1 MDSGQTKGCFPNS
14 LYYAASLGEQ
24 VLQFMIYL
32 MYGQIMIVKIENVT
46 KAYNKTPVIRE
57 MSLGIEK
64 GERVVILGPSG
75 CGKTTLLR
83 MVAGFIHPDEGKL
96 IIEGK
101 TVVDNGKCIIES
113 ESRQVGMVFQDLAL
127 WPHMTSYK
135 NIEFGLKAKKI
146 PKVEIRGR
154 IDTILEKMQMARFRN
169 AYPGEL
175 SGGQQQRIAL
185 ARALVTRPKIL
196 LMDEPLSNLDTD
208 LRQILMREILRL
220 QEELAITMIYVT
232 HDREEAFSLA
242 TKIVVMKE
250 GKILKSGSVSQIK
263 ECL

>member
-1 MDSGQTKGCFPNS
+1 
-14 LYYAASLGEQ
+14 
-24 VLQFMIYL
+24 
-32 MYGQIMIVKIENVT
+32 MIVKVENVS
-46 KAYNKTPVIRE
+46 KSYNKTPVIKAI
-57 MSLGIEK
+57 SLDIEK
-64 GERVVILGPSG
+64 GERIVILGPSG

-83 MVAGFIHPDEGKL
+83 MIAGFIHPDKGKL
-96 IIEGK
+96 IIDGQ
-101 TVVDNGKCIIES
+101 TVANNGKCIIDP

-135 NIEFGLKAKKI
+135 NIEFGLKAKKV
-146 PKVEIRGR
+146 PKAEIRRR
-154 IDTILEKMQMARFRN
+154 IDAIFEKVQMVQFRN

-196 LMDEPLSNLDTD
+196 LMDEPLSSLDTD
-208 LRQILMREILRL
+208 LRQVLRREILRL

-242 TKIVVMKE
+242 TRIVVME
-250 GKILKSGSVSQIK
+250 DGKIKQMGTVSRIK
-263 ECL
+263 EWLKD

>member
-1 MDSGQTKGCFPNS
+1 
-14 LYYAASLGEQ
+14 
-24 VLQFMIYL
+24 
-32 MYGQIMIVKIENVT
+32 MIVKIENVS
-46 KAYNKTPVIRE
+46 KAYSKTPVIKE
-57 MSLGIEK
+57 MSLDIEK
-64 GERVVILGPSG
+64 GERIVILGPSG

-83 MVAGFIHPDEGKL
+83 MIAGFIHPDKGKL

-101 TVVDNGKCIIES
+101 TVADNGKCVIEP
-113 ESRQVGMVFQDLAL
+113 ERRQVGMVFQDLAL

-146 PKVEIRGR
+146 PKAEIKKR
-154 IDTILEKMQMARFRN
+154 IDTIFEKVQMVQFKN

-196 LMDEPLSNLDTD
+196 LMDEPLSSLDTD
-208 LRQILMREILRL
+208 LRGVLMREILRL

-242 TKIVVMKE
+242 TRVVVMKE
-250 GKILKSGSVSQIK
+250 GEIQKTGTVSEIK
-263 ECL
+263 EWL

>member
-1 MDSGQTKGCFPNS
+1 
-14 LYYAASLGEQ
+14 
-24 VLQFMIYL
+24 
-32 MYGQIMIVKIENVT
+32 MIVKLENVS
-46 KAYNKTPVIRE
+46 KAYSNTPIIME
-57 MSLGIEK
+57 MSLDIKK

-83 MVAGFIHPDEGKL
+83 MIAGFIYPDKGKL

-101 TVVDNGKCIIES
+101 TVADNGKNIIEP
-113 ESRQVGMVFQDLAL
+113 EGRQVGMVFQDLAL

-146 PKVEIRGR
+146 PKAGIRER
-154 IDTILEKMQMARFRN
+154 IDTILEKVQMVRFKN
-169 AYPGEL
+169 AYPGDL

-185 ARALVTRPKIL
+185 ARALVTCPKIL
-196 LMDEPLSNLDTD
+196 LMDEPLSSLDTD
-208 LRQILMREILRL
+208 LRRVLMREILRL

-242 TKIVVMKE
+242 TRIVVMKE
-250 GKILKSGSVSQIK
+250 GEIQKTGTVSQIK
-263 ECL
+263 EYLS

>member
-1 MDSGQTKGCFPNS
+1 
-14 LYYAASLGEQ
+14 
-24 VLQFMIYL
+24 
-32 MYGQIMIVKIENVT
+32 MIVKIENVS

-57 MSLGIEK
+57 MSLDIEK

-83 MVAGFIHPDEGKL
+83 MIAGFIHPDKGK
-96 IIEGK
+96 IIINGK
-101 TVVDNGKCIIES
+101 TVADNGKCIIGP

-127 WPHMTSYK
+127 WPHMTGYK

-146 PKVEIRGR
+146 PKVEIRNR
-154 IDTILEKMQMARFRN
+154 IDTIFEKVQMVQFRN

-196 LMDEPLSNLDTD
+196 LMDEPLSSLDID
-208 LRQILMREILRL
+208 LRQVLRREILRL

-242 TKIVVMKE
+242 TRIVVME
-250 GKILKSGSVSQIK
+250 DGKIKKMGTVSEVK

>member
-1 MDSGQTKGCFPNS
+1 MT
-14 LYYAASLGEQ
+14 
-24 VLQFMIYL
+24 
-32 MYGQIMIVKIENVT
+32 MIVKVENIS
-46 KAYNKTPVIRE
+46 KAYNKIPVIRE

-83 MVAGFIHPDEGKL
+83 MIAGFIHPDKGKL

-101 TVVDNGKCIIES
+101 TVSENGKCIIEP
-113 ESRQVGMVFQDLAL
+113 EGRQVGMVFQDLAL

-135 NIEFGLKAKKI
+135 NIEFGLKVKKV
-146 PKVEIRGR
+146 PKAEIRER
-154 IDTILEKMQMARFRN
+154 INTVLEKVQMVQFKD

-196 LMDEPLSNLDTD
+196 LMDEPLSSLDTD
-208 LRQILMREILRL
+208 LRHVLMREILRL

-242 TKIVVMKE
+242 TRIVVMKE
-250 GKILKSGSVSQIK
+250 GEIQKTGTVSQIK
-263 ECL
+263 EWLKN